1 MTYVLSAIA
10 TYLALGL
17 FLTRYVT
24 APKMRMRFSD
34 LVLGGL
40 FMPII
45 MTGLLLFMLYEAA
58 WKRILIALAFDPPEE
73 MRAGPKE
80 ESAGDEQN

>member
-1 MTYVLSAIA
+1 MTYALSAVA
-10 TYLALGL
+10 AYLVFGF

-24 APKMRMRFSD
+24 APKMGMKFSD
-34 LVLGGL
+34 AVLGAF
-40 FMPII
+40 FMPVI
-45 MTGLLLFMLYEAA
+45 MAGLLACIAYEAA

-80 ESAGDEQN
+80 EAGDD

>member
-1 MTYVLSAIA
+1 MIYVLSVLAA
-10 TYLALGL
+10 YLLLGF

-24 APKMRMRFSD
+24 APKMGMKFSD
-34 LVLGGL
+34 AVLGSF
-40 FMPII
+40 FMPVI
-45 MTGLLLFMLYEAA
+45 MTGLLGFMLYESA

-80 ESAGDEQN
+80 EAADE